1 MSKFETRWKVTTKDK
16 VRYFK
21 HFHDAHKAAE
31 ELRAAGQDAEV
42 RIAEPGEMNPAGG
55 GVS

>member
-16 VRYFK
+16 VRYYK
-21 HFHDAHKAAE
+21 HFHDAYKAAE

-42 RIAEPGEMNPAGG
+42 RMAEPGEGTG
-55 GVS
+55 K